1 MPSEQPR
8 EGTRVEREGRVDQRM
23 LAEFDAYPTD
33 ERWSPWTRWI
43 DRHERTPWKL
53 LQRADAALARA
64 SSAQS
69 PSEGEACSDEQTLT
83 KERNY

>member
-1 MPSEQPR
+1 
-8 EGTRVEREGRVDQRM
+8 M